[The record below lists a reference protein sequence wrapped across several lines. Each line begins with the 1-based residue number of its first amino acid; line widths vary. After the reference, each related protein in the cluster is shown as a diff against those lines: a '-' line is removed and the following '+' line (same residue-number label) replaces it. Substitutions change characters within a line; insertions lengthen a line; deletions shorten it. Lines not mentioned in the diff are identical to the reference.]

1 VGLLAVVGIAAAS
14 SAVASAVGAS
24 PAQAVDSQPRAVG
37 DGPMMHLFKTVI
49 APYGGVL
56 GSTALAAGPFPHVMR
71 CRRDRSLGET
81 NPDLFPWVW
90 GNGVAW
96 ASYGIAAGNPFL
108 FFSNFTGVV
117 LGCLYVLTAIHLAP
131 SGDVRLRLERV
142 TVGIVATWITVCFYA
157 SRHTAEDR
165 NQILGMAANV
175 LCFLMFAA
183 PLSSAARVVQSK
195 NASSINKPFALLTVA
210 NCCLWMVFGMAIHD
224 TFVWLPN
231 VFGLVLGSL
240 QILLIVLYPGA
251 VAVGASRDD
260 GIPLSEVLLTENI
273 PRAAQSLGENIH
285 RAAFP
290 PIAEKET

>member
-1 VGLLAVVGIAAAS
+1 MGKQRKWSTS
-14 SAVASAVGAS
+14 S
-24 PAQAVDSQPRAVG
+24 D
-37 DGPMMHLFKTVI
+37 
-49 APYGGVL
+49 
-56 GSTALAAGPFPHVMR
+56 
-71 CRRDRSLGET
+71 CNNSLPGET

-251 VAVGASRDD
+251 VAVGAARDD

-290 PIAEKET
+290 PIAEKEI

>member
-1 VGLLAVVGIAAAS
+1 
-14 SAVASAVGAS
+14 
-24 PAQAVDSQPRAVG
+24 
-37 DGPMMHLFKTVI
+37 MMHLFKTVI

-117 LGCLYVLTAIHLAP
+117 LGCLYAL
-131 SGDVRLRLERV
+131 
-142 TVGIVATWITVCFYA
+142 
-157 SRHTAEDR
+157 RHTAADR

-183 PLSSAARVVQSK
+183 PLSSA
-195 NASSINKPFALLTVA
+195 
-210 NCCLWMVFGMAIHD
+210 
-224 TFVWLPN
+224 
-231 VFGLVLGSL
+231 
-240 QILLIVLYPGA
+240 
-251 VAVGASRDD
+251 
-260 GIPLSEVLLTENI
+260 
-273 PRAAQSLGENIH
+273 
-285 RAAFP
+285 
-290 PIAEKET
+290 